1 MLEHRKSKGNTVL
14 LCFIDHVKAFD
25 CVDHNKLWTILKE
38 IGTPGHLTCL
48 LRILYASQETT
59 VLTGHGTMD
68 WFKIGKEVC
77 QGCISPHCLFNIYA
91 EHMMKMPGWMNHKLD
106 SRLSGEV
113 SITSDMQML
122 PP

>member
-1 MLEHRKSKGNTVL
+1 M
-14 LCFIDHVKAFD
+14 
-25 CVDHNKLWTILKE
+25 LKE
-38 IGTPGHLTCL
+38 MGIPDHLTCL
-48 LRILYASQETT
+48 RRNLYAEQDAT
-59 VLTGHGTMD
+59 VSTRHGTMD

-91 EHMMKMPGWMNHKLD
+91 KYMMQMPGWMNLKLE

-113 SITSDMQML
+113 SITSDMQKI

>member
-1 MLEHRKSKGNTVL
+1 MQ
-14 LCFIDHVKAFD
+14 D
-25 CVDHNKLWTILKE
+25 KE
-38 IGTPGHLTCL
+38 GRVRT
-48 LRILYASQETT
+48 E
-59 VLTGHGTMD
+59 HGTMD